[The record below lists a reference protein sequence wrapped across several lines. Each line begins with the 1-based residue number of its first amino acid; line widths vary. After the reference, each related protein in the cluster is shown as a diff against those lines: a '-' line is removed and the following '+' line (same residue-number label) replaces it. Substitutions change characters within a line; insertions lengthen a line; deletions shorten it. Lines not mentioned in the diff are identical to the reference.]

1 MNPLTKIAR
10 ERATPEPKAQ
20 NYLIAVICGLVLG
33 IMLGVAV

>member
-10 ERATPEPKAQ
+10 ERATPESKAQ
-20 NYLIAVICGLVLG
+20 NYLIAALCGLVLG

>member
-20 NYLIAVICGLVLG
+20 NYLIAITCGLILG
-33 IMLGVAV
+33 VMLGVAV